1 VQLYHS
7 IHARGERVEDVIGLL
22 EAQNEDSDPFM
33 DMQNGAANVSET
45 KSDVREE
52 LEDGE
57 VKEGA
62 SDAMSMVDGHAGDQ
76 EDVVSL
82 FYTSLQCK
90 LEPANVHSRRSW
102 STCLKLRTC
111 LRQIHRA
118 SRRFRMQCRM
128 WLLMEV
134 CLIQRGLLGQIPS
147 LLIALQSRM
156 RASRT

>member
-33 DMQNGAANVSET
+33 DMQNGAANVAET

-62 SDAMSMVDGHAGDQ
+62 SDAMPMADGHAGEQ

-82 FYTSLQCK
+82 FSHK
-90 LEPANVHSRRSW
+90 SAV
-102 STCLKLRTC
+102 
-111 LRQIHRA
+111 
-118 SRRFRMQCRM
+118 
-128 WLLMEV
+128 
-134 CLIQRGLLGQIPS
+134 
-147 LLIALQSRM
+147 
-156 RASRT
+156 